1 MLRSG
6 RSPSVNE
13 HSLALLEFPQVL
25 EAVAERAGSELGR
38 EALLARRPGVA
49 TEALRA
55 ELLRVEATFGILM
68 DHPDWAPP
76 LPPDAREALQVL
88 GTEGGVLDPVQLHRL
103 GRLLQAAREL
113 SLALERMTGREAEF
127 RAESRESPDPSGG
140 GAPVADPLQALRRRL
155 PLLPAPEERIR
166 EVVDDDARIRD
177 GASPD
182 LRRIRRTLAA
192 ARSRIVRRLEAFLDG
207 LPERIRVPDASVS
220 VREGRYVVP
229 IRREGKS
236 EVGGVILGESGTG
249 ATLFVEPPLA
259 SRLMNELLELEREED
274 AEIHRILREVTGRLR
289 IHGPEMAEG
298 LDALVTFDTLWARAL
313 TARAWGAFRPELADP
328 GDEQIRVLGARHPL
342 LLEKGEGTVIP
353 FDLELGPD
361 ERAVVIS
368 GPNTGG
374 KTVLL
379 KATGLLFLLA
389 QSGIFPPVAPG
400 TRFPVIRRVVADIGD
415 EQSIAESLSTFSAHL
430 ANAREIVE
438 AAGPGTLVLMDEMG
452 TGTDPAEGAA
462 LARSL
467 LETLVDRGAQAVV
480 TSHLGAMKR
489 LDTPGSG
496 IVNASLLFDAENIR
510 PTYRFQKGRP
520 GRSYGLAIARRL
532 GFPADVVDRA
542 ESYVDSGELEVESL
556 LASLEEK
563 ERALSAALQEAAR
576 TRDEVTS
583 LRDEARRRAGLLAER
598 ERSAEQRAREEARR
612 YLLEARD
619 EVEAAIQEV
628 READEVS
635 RADREREAR
644 SRVESAARVQQ
655 QAVERISGRGR
666 PGRRKDRGERAAAP
680 GARGQRGAPQ
690 PPPPIQVGD
699 RARILG
705 SGARGKV
712 RDVEGDRVTVEVG
725 SLRFEVHRGEVER
738 LPSTESPRERAERGG
753 GGTLR
758 LAEVE
763 ARPEVHLLG
772 LRVEEVEL
780 ELGRALDGAV
790 LAHLPELRIVHGKGT
805 GAVRARVHELLRRDR
820 RVREFRGGVHGEG
833 GAGVTVAVLQ

>member
-1 MLRSG
+1 M
-6 RSPSVNE
+6 NE
-13 HSLALLEFPQVL
+13 HSLALLEFPKVL
-25 EAVAERAGSELGR
+25 EAVAGRAGSELGR
-38 EALLARRPGVA
+38 EALRARRPGVA

-462 LARSL
+462 LARAI
-467 LETLVDRGAQAVV
+467 LETLVERGARALV
-480 TSHLGAMKR
+480 TSHLGALKR
-489 LDTPGSG
+489 LDEEGSG
-496 IVNASLLFDAENIR
+496 IVNASLLFDPGRIE
-510 PTYRFQKGRP
+510 PTYQFQKGRP

-532 GFPADVVDRA
+532 GFPGEVLDRA
-542 ESYVDSGELEVESL
+542 EALVDSGELDVERL
-556 LASLEEK
+556 LETLERKERELSQALEEGS
-563 ERALSAALQEAAR
+563 RAREEAIRLREEVQSRAAHLE
-576 TRDEVTS
+576 
-583 LRDEARRRAGLLAER
+583 ER
-598 ERSAEQRAREEARR
+598 ERTAEARAREEARR
-612 YLLEARD
+612 LLMEARD
-619 EVEAAIQEV
+619 EVEATIREL
-628 READEVS
+628 REAEGGL
-635 RADREREAR
+635 REEAEREAR
-644 SRVESAARVQQ
+644 RRVEAAART
-655 QAVERISGRGR
+655 QAERAPRTPR
-666 PGRRKDRGERAAAP
+666 RRRDRVAGRRLEGGELEAGDRIRLRDG
-680 GARGQRGAPQ
+680 GARGVVLEADG
-690 PPPPIQVGD
+690 
-699 RARILG
+699 
-705 SGARGKV
+705 
-712 RDVEGDRVTVEVG
+712 ERVTVEVG
-725 SLRFEVHRGEVER
+725 GLRLLLPVAEVE
-738 LPSTESPRERAERGG
+738 PVKEGKGEKASRGG
-753 GGTLR
+753 GRGHISVP
-758 LAEVE
+758 EVE
-763 ARPEVHLLG
+763 VRSEADLRG
-772 LRVEEVEL
+772 LRVDEVEL
-780 ELGRALDGAV
+780 ELARSLDGAV
-790 LAHLPELRIVHGKGT
+790 LAGLQELRVIHGKGT
-805 GAVRARVHELLRRDR
+805 GAVKARVRELLRDDP
-820 RVREFRGGVHGEG
+820 RVREARPGAPGEG
-833 GAGVTVAVLQ
+833 GGGVTVAVFG